1 MAGYHCQYYVTHFFF
16 FGGYRSREFRAK
28 MFFFFFL
35 GGGGGGGG
43 VIEDTLERL
52 FLRGYTTVY
61 SLNRTRHT
69 QPVPVRSGEA
79 ARARSSTPTFTLK
92 RTRLPIQGVDKPR
105 VDREKLHTPLAFSV
119 YMLLLYALRWVRIVA
134 LKEKTAQEFK
144 KASSLRLKKRVPL
157 LNLVP

>member
-1 MAGYHCQYYVTHFFF
+1 MNVLQCYGTPLPMAGYHCQYYLTLFFFFFFLLVVTAHVNFAPKCFFFF
-16 FGGYRSREFRAK
+16 FGG
-28 MFFFFFL
+28 
-35 GGGGGGGG
+35 GGGGAGGGGG

-52 FLRGYTTVY
+52 FLRGYTSVY

-92 RTRLPIQGVDKPR
+92 RTRLPVQGVDKPR

-119 YMLLLYALRWVRIVA
+119 YVAFLCIAL
-134 LKEKTAQEFK
+134 Q
-144 KASSLRLKKRVPL
+144 
-157 LNLVP
+157 

>member
-1 MAGYHCQYYVTHFFF
+1 MPIYVCCAAVGPYVMAGYHCQYYLTRAFFF
-16 FGGYRSREFRAK
+16 FFFFFSGYCSREFRAK

-35 GGGGGGGG
+35 GGGGGGG
-43 VIEDTLERL
+43 VIEDN
-52 FLRGYTTVY
+52 RGYLREIIFTRVY

-92 RTRLPIQGVDKPR
+92 RTRLPVQGVDKPR

-119 YMLLLYALRWVRIVA
+119 YVAFLCIAL
-134 LKEKTAQEFK
+134 Q
-144 KASSLRLKKRVPL
+144 
-157 LNLVP
+157 